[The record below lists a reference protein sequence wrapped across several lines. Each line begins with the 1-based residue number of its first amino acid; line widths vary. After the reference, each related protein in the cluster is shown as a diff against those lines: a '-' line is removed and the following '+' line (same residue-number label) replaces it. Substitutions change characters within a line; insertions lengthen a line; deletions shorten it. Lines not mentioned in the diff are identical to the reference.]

1 MPADSGVPRFYDLSG
16 YTILVIDDHED
27 SLFLVLEL
35 LRHCHA
41 DVIGASDTDEARRI
55 LHERIPDLIITD
67 LNLPRETG
75 LQFAEWVREAAPNE
89 MLRRAP
95 IIAITATSPRITVA
109 GHPAIDAF
117 VRKPIE
123 LDHICEVISEVLRQ
137 RRPPSKP

>member
-95 IIAITATSPRITVA
+95 IIAITATSPRIGT
-109 GHPAIDAF
+109 GRRLTTTPKRTSEFRAF
-117 VRKPIE
+117 NSLGSAVCAV
-123 LDHICEVISEVLRQ
+123 HGEVT
-137 RRPPSKP
+137 